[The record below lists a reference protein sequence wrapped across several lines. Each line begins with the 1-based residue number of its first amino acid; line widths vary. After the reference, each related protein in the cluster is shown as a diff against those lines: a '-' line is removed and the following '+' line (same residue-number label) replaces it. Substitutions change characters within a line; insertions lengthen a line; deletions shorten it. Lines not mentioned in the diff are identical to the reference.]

1 MSVTR
6 NFLFILSLMVG
17 SLSYAQ
23 TVVPGDSAPDFTLQA
38 SDGNTYTLPDYI
50 DKQAVVIS

>member
-1 MSVTR
+1 MSVSR
-6 NFLFILSLMVG
+6 FFLFILSLMVG

-23 TVVPGDSAPDFTLQA
+23 TIVLGDSAPDFTLQA